1 MGRILR
7 TFLAGVLALLPIAVT
22 VFVTAWV
29 ASLIA
34 GYAGPG
40 SFVGRLITTLGTSLG
55 LNIEPSSTA
64 AYLLGLAIILG
75 AIFALGV
82 VVELGLRSFV
92 LNSLDWLMRRIPI
105 ISNIY
110 DLSKRFVA
118 IVDRGDQ
125 GDLKSMS
132 PVWCFF
138 GGEGGAAV
146 LGLMP
151 SPEPVTIGEHRY
163 LGLLVPSAPVP
174 FGGALIYVPVD
185 WVKPAEGGVER
196 LLNVYV
202 SMGVTP
208 PMSVPARSSR
218 RAAVRRGDQAA
229 NAEAG
234 EAELMIVGW
243 AKARTAAV
251 PSRSRGQRRVA
262 AVCPHLRLSREAEMQ
277 HVAVLD
283 DVILAFEPELAGV
296 ARAGFA

>member
-7 TFLAGVLALLPIAVT
+7 IFLAGVLALLPIAVT

-40 SFVGRLITTLGTSLG
+40 SFVGRLIIGLGASVG
-55 LNIEPSSTA
+55 LDISPSSSA

-75 AIFALGV
+75 AIFVLGLL
-82 VVELGLRSFV
+82 VESGLRSFI
-92 LNSLDWLMRRIPI
+92 LNSLDWLIMRIPL

-110 DLSKRFVA
+110 DLSKRFVSL
-118 IVDRGDQ
+118 VDRGDQ
-125 GDLKSMS
+125 GDLKSMR

-151 SPEPVTIGEHRY
+151 SPEPVVIGEHSY

-174 FGGALIYVPVD
+174 FGGALIYVPSE

-196 LLNVYV
+196 LMNVYV

-208 PMSVPARSSR
+208 PVAMPALAAKPALAKPKKKTPSS
-218 RAAVRRGDQAA
+218 
-229 NAEAG
+229 
-234 EAELMIVGW
+234 
-243 AKARTAAV
+243 
-251 PSRSRGQRRVA
+251 
-262 AVCPHLRLSREAEMQ
+262 
-277 HVAVLD
+277 
-283 DVILAFEPELAGV
+283 
-296 ARAGFA
+296 